1 MYLVSWLKNYIK
13 HPLVMGSILP
23 TSGSASKLMAKDLV
37 APEANLVLELGSG
50 TGAITQALLRKG
62 VLEENL
68 VLVEINQEFCN
79 ILEGKYPKAT
89 VLCMGALDF
98 FKNDYK
104 FSNIKFDVI
113 VSGLPL
119 VSMGTSQSELI
130 CDLSIRQLNCRG
142 HFVQVT
148 YFLKCPFPKTII
160 YKYKLIAKLT
170 GFTLLN
176 FPPAFVWDIR
186 T

>member
-13 HPLVMGSILP
+13 HPLVIGSILP

-50 TGAITQALLRKG
+50 TGAITQELLRKG

-98 FKNDYK
+98 SKMITSFQI
-104 FSNIKFDVI
+104 SNLMELF
-113 VSGLPL
+113 L
-119 VSMGTSQSELI
+119 V
-130 CDLSIRQLNCRG
+130 C
-142 HFVQVT
+142 H
-148 YFLKCPFPKTII
+148 
-160 YKYKLIAKLT
+160 
-170 GFTLLN
+170 
-176 FPPAFVWDIR
+176 
-186 T
+186 